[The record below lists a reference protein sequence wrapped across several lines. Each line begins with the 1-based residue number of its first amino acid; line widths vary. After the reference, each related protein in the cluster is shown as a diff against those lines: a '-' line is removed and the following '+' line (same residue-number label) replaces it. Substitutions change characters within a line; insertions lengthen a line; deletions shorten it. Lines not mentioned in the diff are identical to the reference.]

1 MKRNGFT
8 LIELLATIVIL
19 SIISGIVVINYADA
33 SRKENEK
40 QYDKIVEV
48 IEENAKIVVNDNV
61 DLYKSINDKAVNVTE
76 GAICKFSYIELV
88 NMKLMDEDTINPK
101 TNKTINGDS
110 YIVVN
115 KKNNKLSYEFYYE
128 NIPEIEDCE

>member
-1 MKRNGFT
+1 MKRKGFT

-48 IEENAKIVVNDNV
+48 IEENAKIVVNENV

-110 YIVVN
+110 YIVVH

>member
-1 MKRNGFT
+1 MKRKGFT

-61 DLYKSINDKAVNVTE
+61 DLYKSI
-76 GAICKFSYIELV
+76 
-88 NMKLMDEDTINPK
+88 M
-101 TNKTINGDS
+101 
-110 YIVVN
+110 
-115 KKNNKLSYEFYYE
+115 
-128 NIPEIEDCE
+128 

>member
-1 MKRNGFT
+1 MKRKGFT

-115 KKNNKLSYEFYYE
+115 KKNNKLGYEFYYE